1 MLLFNFFFPESAN
14 ADLGINHVLKLN
26 LGCKSGWGG
35 WHPVEWCGAEDK
47 AFQTFSDQG
56 KPTVLLMMKIILSR
70 GEDGEAAKEWVN
82 RTMKWDFER
91 LVLQHLNVP

>member
-35 WHPVEWCGAEDK
+35 WCPVEWRGAEDK
-47 AFQTFSDQG
+47 AFQMFSDQG
-56 KPTVLLMMKIILSR
+56 EPTVLLMTQIILSR
-70 GEDGEAAKEWVN
+70 GEDGKAAKEWVN
-82 RTMKWDFER
+82 RTMK
-91 LVLQHLNVP
+91 